1 MTREPVS
8 TPAGMRTLTVS
19 YFGNTPL
26 PWQSA
31 QGGRRFPV
39 PLQAEQFWSKRK
51 NPPPAEIFPVPL
63 QAEQE
68 TDPVAAAPD
77 PWQRAQVS
85 LRRTLMLAVRPFI
98 ASSKLSASG
107 TSMSAPRRDCD
118 CADAPF
124 APPPNSSL
132 KMSRKLAPPDPAPA
146 PDGLE
151 PAPPV
156 KTLQSKSNPAPAGP
170 RAASR
175 MLSLYAPN
183 LS

>member
-51 NPPPAEIFPVPL
+51 NPPPAEIFPLPL
-63 QAEQE
+63 QVGHE
-68 TDPVAAAPD
+68 TNPVAAAPD

-85 LRRTLMLAVRPFI
+85 LRLTLMLVVRPFI

-107 TSMSAPRRDCD
+107 TSMSALRRDCDCD
-118 CADAPF
+118 CADAPL
-124 APPPNSSL
+124 APPPNNSL
-132 KMSRKLAPPDPAPA
+132 KMSRKLAPPAP
-146 PDGLE
+146 P
-151 PAPPV
+151 PAPPPPAV
-156 KTLQSKSNPAPAGP
+156 PPPLTTLP
-170 RAASR
+170 
-175 MLSLYAPN
+175 
-183 LS
+183 

>member
-1 MTREPVS
+1 MY
-8 TPAGMRTLTVS
+8 TLALHDA
-19 YFGNTPL
+19 L
-26 PWQSA
+26 P
-31 QGGRRFPV
+31 
-39 PLQAEQFWSKRK
+39 
-51 NPPPAEIFPVPL
+51 I
-63 QAEQE
+63 
-68 TDPVAAAPD
+68 
-77 PWQRAQVS
+77 
-85 LRRTLMLAVRPFI
+85 LMLVVRPFI

-107 TSMSAPRRDCD
+107 TSMSAPRRDCDCD

-132 KMSRKLAPPDPAPA
+132 KMSRKLAPPDPVPA
-146 PDGLE
+146 PDELE

-175 MLSLYAPN
+175 MLSLYVPN

>member
-19 YFGNTPL
+19 YFGNTPR
-26 PWQSA
+26 PWQVG

-39 PLQAEQFWSKRK
+39 PLQAEQLWSKRK

-63 QAEQE
+63 QAGQE
-68 TDPVAAAPD
+68 SNPVAAAPA

-85 LRRTLMLAVRPFI
+85 LRRTLMLVVRPFI

-124 APPPNSSL
+124 APPPNNSL
-132 KMSRKLAPPDPAPA
+132 KMSRKLAPPAPA
-146 PDGLE
+146 PDE
-151 PAPPV
+151 PAPASPV
-156 KTLQSKSNPAPAGP
+156 KALQSKSNPAPAGP
-170 RAASR
+170 RAESR
-175 MLSLYAPN
+175 MLSLYVPN